1 MAEYYFISQLP
12 SLDGVSENAP
22 LPITEER
29 FMELCGRFLGRKAQ
43 QEISK
48 LSLAP
53 SRTPQKASSPL
64 IEKWNDGERTLR
76 LALAQ
81 LRAEKLNKSFNAEI
95 QSFPATI
102 LQAARTAIEIE
113 SPMEAEKFL
122 NRYRLDFLETLRP
135 LDSFSEEFIFYFRLK
150 LKLLLR
156 IRQFDAERG
165 EAAYRSIYDSIISR
179 DRSEVM

>member
-1 MAEYYFISQLP
+1 
-12 SLDGVSENAP
+12 
-22 LPITEER
+22 
-29 FMELCGRFLGRKAQ
+29 MELCGRFLDKKAQ
-43 QEISK
+43 LEIAK

-53 SRTPQKASSPL
+53 PRTPQKASSAL
-64 IEKWNDGERTLR
+64 IEKWNDGERALR
-76 LALAQ
+76 LALAK

-95 QSFPATI
+95 QSFPAGL

-135 LDSFSEEFIFYFRLK
+135 LDSFSEEFIFYFWLK

-165 EAAYRSIYDSIISR
+165 EASYRSIYDSIISR